1 MMGVAAGLAAAGMIP
16 FASSF
21 AMFAAGRAFEQV
33 RNSIGYP
40 HLNVKI
46 GATHA
51 GISVGEDGATHQ
63 CCEDI
68 ALMRVLPHMTVLVP
82 CDALETQ
89 KAVRAAAEIEGPVYV
104 RVARPVCPI
113 LTGEDTPFVP
123 GKANVLREGGDVAIV
138 ATGLMVQRALAAAEM
153 LAQEGI
159 QAAVLTVHT
168 IKPYDAQTVLEWAE
182 KCGAVVTAEEHS
194 LIGGLASATSEALM
208 GKTGAKFAAVGIEDK
223 FGKSGNPDELFEEYG
238 LTAKHIAEK
247 AKGLLA

>member
-1 MMGVAAGLAAAGMIP
+1 M
-16 FASSF
+16 
-21 AMFAAGRAFEQV
+21 
-33 RNSIGYP
+33 
-40 HLNVKI
+40 
-46 GATHA
+46 
-51 GISVGEDGATHQ
+51 
-63 CCEDI
+63 
-68 ALMRVLPHMTVLVP
+68 P

-104 RVARPVCPI
+104 RVARRCAPSLRARIRRLCPARPMCCARAATWP
-113 LTGEDTPFVP
+113 L
-123 GKANVLREGGDVAIV
+123 V

-159 QAAVLTVHT
+159 QAAVLNVHT

-223 FGKSGNPDELFEEYG
+223 FGKSGNRTNCLRNM
-238 LTAKHIAEK
+238 A
-247 AKGLLA
+247 